1 MQDAREA
8 NSACQQAWLHF
19 AQGNFASA
27 DCVFESALHTQFS
40 LVTLTNWARSL
51 RYRGR
56 FCDAVSLLKQG
67 WNHVRSTRAPCA
79 ETLFC
84 LDLAAC
90 HRLQEDFTGHQQFLQ
105 LAWRSHF
112 DHLDNDAAT
121 SDSALN
127 DAEEISLSQL
137 FLEQSFA
144 CIHSGDIYEARD
156 WLKRCEETSDV
167 NGANAPERLRL
178 HASLEWQAGF
188 GESALSLLQ
197 ACCHESRKLGDFHS
211 NILYSKQGALWA
223 LQLENQR
230 EGIRFLKNAMDS
242 ANRIQDQKS
251 VRELQ
256 SWISRLTR
264 AQVLLSASAE
274 LN

>member
-8 NSACQQAWLHF
+8 NNACQQAWLHY
-19 AQGNFASA
+19 AQGDFASA
-27 DCVFESALHTQFS
+27 DCVFESALHMQFS
-40 LVTLTNWARSL
+40 LATLANWARSL

-56 FCDAVSLLKQG
+56 FGDAVSLLEQG
-67 WNHVRSTRAPCA
+67 WNHARSSRSSCA

-84 LDLAAC
+84 LDLATC
-90 HRLQEDFTGHQQFLQ
+90 HRLQEEFTSHRQFVQ

-112 DHLDNDAAT
+112 DHLDGDDTTA
-121 SDSALN
+121 DSARKEADELG
-127 DAEEISLSQL
+127 LSQL
-137 FLEQSFA
+137 LLEQSFA
-144 CIHSGDIYEARD
+144 CIHSGEVHEARA
-156 WLKRCEETSDV
+156 WLKRCEETSD
-167 NGANAPERLRL
+167 ANCANLPERLRI
-178 HASLEWQAGF
+178 HASLEWKAGS
-188 GESALSLLQ
+188 GRSALSFLQ
-197 ACCHESRKLGDFHS
+197 ACCHESQKLRDFHS

-223 LQLENQR
+223 LQLENQN

-242 ANRIQDQKS
+242 ANRIQDKKS

-256 SWISRLTR
+256 SWIGRLTR